1 MVPVPDTRLDQLAG
15 VYNSQKV
22 IPTSLEFVDIAGLV
36 KGASKG
42 EGLGNQFLANIRE
55 CNAIAHVVRCF
66 DDENVVHV
74 DGSVDPLRDI
84 EVIETELC
92 LADYASVEKRI
103 NRTAKLAKSGDQDAK
118 ADMAVLEKVEAH
130 LNEGK
135 PVQSLGLSDEEKLRI
150 KDMHML
156 TDKAMMYIANVS
168 EDDAADADGNEHVK
182 KLKEAVAP
190 APVICISAGIEA
202 EISQLEDEEQKD
214 YLESLGLEEP
224 GLHKVIR
231 EGYSLLKLI
240 TYLTAGPKES
250 RAWTVKEGST
260 APEAAGVI
268 HTDFQRG
275 FIKAEVT
282 QCSDLV
288 ELGSEAEVKAA
299 GKMRVEG
306 KEYIVKDGDVMHF
319 RFNV

>member
-1 MVPVPDTRLDQLAG
+1 LAKIYG
-15 VYNSQKV
+15 SQKI

-42 EGLGNQFLANIRE
+42 EGLGNQFLGNIRQ

-66 DDENVVHV
+66 EDENVVHV

-92 LADYASVEKRI
+92 LADMASIDKRVS
-103 NRTAKLAKSGDQDAK
+103 RTSKIAKSGDKEAR
-118 ADMAVLEKVEAH
+118 ADMEVLEPVNAH
-130 LNEGK
+130 LNDVK
-135 PVQSLGLSDEEKLRI
+135 PVRFMDLSKDQRARI
-150 KDMHML
+150 HDLHLL
-156 TDKAMMYIANVS
+156 TDKPIMYIANVS
-168 EDDAADADGNEHVK
+168 EEDAANPEANPHVQ
-182 KLKEAVAP
+182 KLKEAVSP
-190 APVICISAGIEA
+190 APVICISAAIEA
-202 EISQLEDEEQKD
+202 EISQLEDEEQAE
-214 YLESLGLEEP
+214 YLESLGLNEP

-231 EGYSLLKLI
+231 EGYALLDLI

-250 RAWTVKEGST
+250 RAWTVKRGSS

-275 FIKAEVT
+275 FIKAEV
-282 QCSDLV
+282 SNVKDLV
-288 ELGSEAEVKAA
+288 ELGSEAAVKAA
-299 GKMRVEG
+299 GKLRIEG
-306 KEYIVKDGDVMHF
+306 KEYTVVDGDVMHF